1 MLKLN
6 RDYTRVRSKPSKE
19 TSELAFEVGCHG
31 KRRRKRSKPS
41 LSSLQLQRI
50 AKLVLE
56 EGLTQVETAELC
68 NVKPALVCKLIKT
81 VRLANH
87 SYASI
92 TEKRDVKEQ
101 KHDKLV
107 QAVKEFLEQ
116 GMHVWTA
123 QQVRVH
129 LQKSK
134 GLDYPLWHVRSVL
147 HNDFNMRYRVLKKV
161 PFQGNSERCLVMRMH
176 YAKKM
181 LELMKQGVRVIK
193 IDETWL
199 PHLDFRNK
207 KWRLRGEQ
215 NTVSYKA
222 LSHRVN
228 MIAAL
233 DTEG

>member
-1 MLKLN
+1 M
-6 RDYTRVRSKPSKE
+6 
-19 TSELAFEVGCHG
+19 
-31 KRRRKRSKPS
+31 
-41 LSSLQLQRI
+41 
-50 AKLVLE
+50 
-56 EGLTQVETAELC
+56 
-68 NVKPALVCKLIKT
+68 
-81 VRLANH
+81 
-87 SYASI
+87 
-92 TEKRDVKEQ
+92 
-101 KHDKLV
+101 
-107 QAVKEFLEQ
+107 EQ
-116 GMHVWTA
+116 GKHVWTA

-129 LQKSK
+129 LRESK
-134 GLDYPLWHVRSVL
+134 GLDYSIEHVRSVL

-161 PFQGNSERCLVMRMH
+161 PFQGNSERCLVMRMR

-181 LELMKQGVRVIK
+181 LELLKQGVRVIN

>member
-1 MLKLN
+1 
-6 RDYTRVRSKPSKE
+6 
-19 TSELAFEVGCHG
+19 
-31 KRRRKRSKPS
+31 
-41 LSSLQLQRI
+41 
-50 AKLVLE
+50 
-56 EGLTQVETAELC
+56 
-68 NVKPALVCKLIKT
+68 
-81 VRLANH
+81 
-87 SYASI
+87 
-92 TEKRDVKEQ
+92 
-101 KHDKLV
+101 
-107 QAVKEFLEQ
+107 
-116 GMHVWTA
+116 MHAWTA

-161 PFQGNSERCLVMRMH
+161 SFQGNSERCLVMRMR

-181 LELMKQGVRVIK
+181 LELLKQGVRVIN